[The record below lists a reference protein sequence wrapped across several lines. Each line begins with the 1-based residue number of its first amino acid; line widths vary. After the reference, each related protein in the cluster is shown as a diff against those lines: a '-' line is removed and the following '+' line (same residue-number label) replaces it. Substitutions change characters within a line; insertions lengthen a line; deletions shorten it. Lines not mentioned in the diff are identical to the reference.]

1 MILAAE
7 SMVGVVENQEHQGVT
22 WCSLVVRQVFQV
34 EGGYSLGLTFFL
46 VPGLV
51 PGSLLSV
58 EFSDVL

>member
-1 MILAAE
+1 
-7 SMVGVVENQEHQGVT
+7 MVGVVDNQEHQGVT
-22 WCSLVVRQVFQV
+22 RCSLVVRQVFLV
-34 EGGYSLGLTFFL
+34 GLTFFL

>member
-7 SMVGVVENQEHQGVT
+7 SMVGVVDNQEHQDVT
-22 WCSLVVRQVFQV
+22 WCSLVVRQVFLV
-34 EGGYSLGLTFFL
+34 GLTFFL

-58 EFSDVL
+58 EFSEVL